1 MPHILTALGSLFYM
15 DAGSGP
21 GMVFIGGL
29 SATSTAWQ
37 SLQRRFS
44 SSCRVICFDNPGVG
58 KSEQPTRPY
67 TLEQVADAFAE
78 ALAALDARDLYV
90 VGHSMGGCIAM
101 TLAAQHPR
109 MVKQL
114 VLANTLAQPRELREN
129 HFEQLRSARLTLSAE
144 EWLTRFYQKMIL
156 PTRFANKSYRNALVS
171 FALQNPQSDVSFF
184 AQMDALLA
192 FDGTAYLQ
200 AVASQNIP
208 VLLLSS
214 QQDILIPPQR
224 TFALKHVNPSW
235 QTTLIPDAAHASY
248 IENYRGF
255 CNALETFGEIQ

>member
-1 MPHILTALGSLFYM
+1 
-15 DAGSGP
+15 
-21 GMVFIGGL
+21 MVFIGGL

-171 FALQNPQSDVSFF
+171 FALQNPQSDVSFLPRWMRSLPLTVQHICRPSPVRISPSF
-184 AQMDALLA
+184 Y
-192 FDGTAYLQ
+192 FP
-200 AVASQNIP
+200 ASRI
-208 VLLLSS
+208 SS
-214 QQDILIPPQR
+214 FRPNEPLP
-224 TFALKHVNPSW
+224 
-235 QTTLIPDAAHASY
+235 
-248 IENYRGF
+248 
-255 CNALETFGEIQ
+255 